1 MPQRFA
7 LVLFVMAGLWMAPAG
22 SAEAPGR
29 CDDPPAEVI
38 GSASAQWFAREALNY
53 RCAHQRLE
61 DQLNNPAYAL
71 KGADVS
77 VRSYPPGVTALV
89 DEPSYRSVT
98 PARMV
103 PGAWAADP
111 FRYAPDWQAAGR
123 GSVVRVRFRSSYA
136 NTLMEGDLF
145 VPPVPPPTGG
155 FPGVIFTTGGSHAY
169 RHLYSWV
176 GEGLAEHGYV
186 VLLYDVPGQGG
197 SESFGTGPMGLP
209 YPGPVCN
216 PGPAPSPC
224 TYIFESAVKDS
235 LDYFLSE
242 NNPLAGSIDGAKI
255 GLMGH
260 SIGAA
265 YATNIGEADPRVKAI
280 VNLDST
286 GYLAPNERYKAHAP
300 MLLISSDYPGQG
312 VPEPYRS
319 PPNPWSHQYGYRHLS
334 CQATPPNPPSSQVC
348 AANEP
353 AIDSM
358 AVGLRGSTHYEWAYL
373 PYGGPPRSASR
384 YGERVSFHYTL
395 AWFDAYLKADP
406 SGFTRLTARD
416 FDGSSD
422 SSSIGAGMFDPV
434 AGNVPYKITGK
445 PVGNHLSFY
454 FRSGYWLKGGTLK
467 CEDMRL
473 DRKVEGSDIAACD
486 R

>member
-1 MPQRFA
+1 M
-7 LVLFVMAGLWMAPAG
+7 VLLLAGLGIAPSG
-22 SAEAPGR
+22 SAETPPR
-29 CDDPPAEVI
+29 CDEPPPEVTSP
-38 GSASAQWFAREALNY
+38 GSAEWHAREALNY
-53 RCAHQRLE
+53 RCAHQRLD
-61 DQLNNPAYAL
+61 DQLTNPAFVA
-71 KGADVS
+71 KGAEVT
-77 VRSYPPGVTALV
+77 RRTYPTGLAALV

-98 PARMV
+98 AARV
-103 PGAWAADP
+103 IPGAWAGDP
-111 FRYAPDWQAAGR
+111 FRYPPDWQAAGR
-123 GSVVRVRFRSSYA
+123 GSVVGVRFRSSYA

-145 VPPVPPPTGG
+145 VPPGPPPQGG

-216 PGPAPSPC
+216 PGPVPSPC

-235 LDYFLSE
+235 LDYFMSA
-242 NNPLAGSIDGAKI
+242 NNPLAGSIDSSKI

-286 GYLAPNERYKAHAP
+286 GYLEPTNRYKAHAP

-312 VPEPYRS
+312 IAEPYRS

-353 AIDSM
+353 AVDSM
-358 AVGLRGSTHYEWAYL
+358 AVALRSSTHYEWAYL

-384 YGERVSFHYTL
+384 YGERVSFYYTL
-395 AWFDAYLKADP
+395 AWFDAYLRSEESA
-406 SGFTRLTARD
+406 FTRLTARV

-422 SSSIGAGMFDPV
+422 TSSIGTGTFDPST
-434 AGNVPYKITGK
+434 GNVAYRIWGK
-445 PVGNHLSFY
+445 QVASSLSFY
-454 FRSGYWLKGGTLK
+454 FRSGYWLKSGALR

-473 DRKVEGSDIAACD
+473 DRKVEGSDVARCD